1 MPRCTAFSLPLLP
14 SLHRSGQ
21 TAGCARPRLDQN
33 SARLGQ
39 NGPPSGACPHE
50 DASPLAQNA
59 HPYGGWALTT
69 LGRLLPL
76 LTETP
81 QSGTWLA
88 ARLGVGRVS
97 VSTLARQLQAQG
109 YPVQVSRRGYAL
121 QAGTP
126 APWLPGMVAGLQGR
140 ALRYLGTVGSTQDE
154 LRAWASDPLSP
165 AAAGAVVLAE
175 HQTAGRGRRG
185 RVWEGQDQG
194 QTGRNLTFSLLLSPQ
209 PDLGRLSLLPL
220 AAGVALAQTTRHLA
234 GVGGLKWPNDLLD
247 AQGRKLAGILLEAD
261 LRGEEVSRAVLGV
274 GLNVGSA
281 PAGAACLN
289 DVAPGLRRGEVL
301 LALLSALDTW
311 LAAPAEQILDAWRA
325 RSVTLGQ
332 QVQVQTRAGVV
343 SGTAQDIGPDGAL
356 LVQAAG
362 TLHRV
367 TAGDVHLIGHL

>member
-1 MPRCTAFSLPLLP
+1 MP
-14 SLHRSGQ
+14 
-21 TAGCARPRLDQN
+21 ARVLTRT
-33 SARLGQ
+33 
-39 NGPPSGACPHE
+39 
-50 DASPLAQNA
+50 
-59 HPYGGWALTT
+59 ALTT
-69 LGRLLPL
+69 LVRLLPL

-81 QSGTWLA
+81 QPGSVLA

-126 APWLPGMVAGLQGR
+126 APWLPGMAAGLQAAGLQGR
-140 ALRYLGTVGSTQDE
+140 ACRYLGTVTSTQDE
-154 LRAWASDPLSP
+154 LRAWAGDPLSP
-165 AAAGAVVLAE
+165 APAGAVVLAE
-175 HQTAGRGRRG
+175 RQTAGRGRRG
-185 RVWEGQDQG
+185 RVWEGQDSAELG
-194 QTGRNLTFSLLLSPQ
+194 AIAGRNLTFSVLLPPQ

-220 AAGVALAQTTRHLA
+220 AAGVALAQTTQHLA
-234 GVGGLKWPNDLLD
+234 GVGGLKWPNDLLGP
-247 AQGRKLAGILLEAD
+247 QGRKLAGILLEAD

-281 PAGAACLN
+281 PAGAACLH
-289 DVAPGLRRGEVL
+289 DVAPALRRSEVL

-325 RSVTLGQ
+325 HSVTLGQ

-367 TAGDVHLIGHL
+367 TAGDVHLIGQL

>member
-1 MPRCTAFSLPLLP
+1 MPT
-14 SLHRSGQ
+14 
-21 TAGCARPRLDQN
+21 
-33 SARLGQ
+33 
-39 NGPPSGACPHE
+39 
-50 DASPLAQNA
+50 
-59 HPYGGWALTT
+59 
-69 LGRLLPL
+69 RLLPL

-81 QSGTWLA
+81 QSGSVLA
-88 ARLGVGRVS
+88 VRLGVGRVS

-126 APWLPGMVAGLQGR
+126 APWLSDMAAGLQGR
-140 ALRYLGTVGSTQDE
+140 AVRYLGTVGSTQDE
-154 LRAWASDPLSP
+154 LRAWAGDPLSP
-165 AAAGAVVLAE
+165 APAGAVVLAE

-185 RVWEGQDQG
+185 RVWEGQERAKSETG
-194 QTGRNLTFSLLLSPQ
+194 AGRNLMFSLMLSPQ
-209 PDLGRLSLLPL
+209 PDLGRLPLLPL

-247 AQGRKLAGILLEAD
+247 SQGRKLAGILLEAD
-261 LRGEEVSRAVLGV
+261 LRGEEVARAVVGV

-281 PAGAACLN
+281 PVGAACLH
-289 DVAPGLRRGEVL
+289 DIAPALRRSEVL
-301 LALLSALDTW
+301 LALLSALGTW
-311 LAAPAEQILDAWRA
+311 LAAPAEQILDAWRTH
-325 RSVTLGQ
+325 SVTLGQ

-367 TAGDVHLIGHL
+367 TAGDVHLIGQL